1 MSLLSDL
8 SASISGL
15 AAEASPRIVA
25 VRGADGSSFSGFI
38 WRTGLVVVAEEALE
52 GEEELD
58 LLFADGKT
66 VKAKLAGRD
75 PTTDVALLETETSEF
90 PEWAAAPAA
99 TPGSLALVAG
109 RSEES
114 LVARLATIV
123 SVGPKWQSRRGGE
136 IAARIT
142 LDQRLSRRSEGAA
155 VIAPDGSLVGMAVTA
170 AGGRAIVI
178 PTLTIAAAVATLKE
192 KGYVPRGWLG
202 VMLHPMTAGSGA
214 IVLSAEDDS
223 PAAKAGLLV
232 GDVITT
238 WNGEDVGNVGNVA
251 QRLTVAS
258 VGQQIKLGVSRGG
271 NAHELDITIGER
283 PRG

>member
-25 VRGADGSSFSGFI
+25 VRGTDGGSFSGFV
-38 WRTGLVVVAEEALE
+38 WRSGLVVVAEEALE

-75 PTTDVALLETETSEF
+75 PTTDVALLETETGEF

-99 TPGSLALVAG
+99 APAPWRWLPAVA
-109 RSEES
+109 RDS

-142 LDQRLSRRSEGAA
+142 LDQRL
-155 VIAPDGSLVGMAVTA
+155 T
-170 AGGRAIVI
+170 GGRRAPRSSPRTAVSSAW
-178 PTLTIAAAVATLKE
+178 PSRCPGVAPLSSPPPPSRGRGHPEGKRLRAARLAGRHA
-192 KGYVPRGWLG
+192 P
-202 VMLHPMTAGSGA
+202 HPMTAGSGA

-238 WNGEDVGNVGNVA
+238 WNGEGVGTVGS
-251 QRLTVAS
+251 VAS
-258 VGQQIKLGVSRGG
+258 GSPPQASDDRSNWG
-271 NAHELDITIGER
+271 
-283 PRG
+283 